1 MERRPSLKSRQLDEP
16 ASLSAAADRR
26 PLAALQVG
34 RPSRYRFGL
43 YWMLVPY
50 LLGTLL
56 LVAVPA
62 ALTFGLAF
70 TQYDALSAPTWRG
83 LANFDTIIHE
93 RLFRVAVQNSLYFV
107 ALAVPLRT
115 LGALGL
121 ALLLNHRRRGVGI
134 YRVSAYLPTV
144 IPDVAYALIWLW
156 IFNPVYGPLNIVLG
170 MAGLPTPAWLV
181 REHGEAA
188 LVIMSL
194 FQIGEGFIV
203 LLAGLQEMPQDY
215 FDAAA
220 VDGGGRFRTFRYITL
235 PLLAPWLVLLTLRDI
250 IVSAQSTFTP
260 AYLMTGGDPYYS
272 TLFMPLLIYEEAFD
286 RFRFGLG
293 SAMMVVMFAGIGLLL
308 FLVYKVLG
316 GWGYSSDY

>member
-1 MERRPSLKSRQLDEP
+1 
-16 ASLSAAADRR
+16 
-26 PLAALQVG
+26 
-34 RPSRYRFGL
+34 
-43 YWMLVPY
+43 MLLPY

-62 ALTFGLAF
+62 TLTFGLAF
-70 TQYDALSAPTWRG
+70 TQYDALSPPTWRG

-144 IPDVAYALIWLW
+144 MPDVAYALIWLW

-181 REHGEAA
+181 QASTAKLA